1 LNFSFN
7 NTALSQTAAQW
18 LVVPGTLM
26 AGTNSA
32 SNPKYTANP
41 KTITGTAPNKVV
53 NIKIG
58 GDINVFP
65 NGPNGTDFNLMPTS
79 YAQLCTVKAQI
90 TDATLASGVLYKF
103 TSMNGQESYVS
114 GPSAFTKYVNPNL
127 YDPADFASTYIGRLF
142 GAANGWSQAGGTVD
156 GQFHNWTANVNTSVW
171 DGSATIDQTDNTIAF
186 ANNLRIESAA
196 TLTVPPNKW
205 LTVALNMVNMGTAT
219 NFVINSGGSVIST
232 AITGNITQERA
243 VTAWTSN
250 TDGWHFL
257 SSPVASQAISPNFID
272 PTATLYDFYG
282 WGEASG
288 LWLNYKAGSISS
300 NMIPGTGYLIAYGTS
315 GTKTFSGAPNLSD
328 IPLSNLSYTIAMP
341 HYGWHLIG
349 NPFQSAVTWND
360 GNWGLSNV
368 QANAAR
374 LNPGG
379 TYSTLF
385 PGGYLPAENGLMIWV
400 STGTNNLTI
409 PKASRVHNVTGW
421 YKSSEEL
428 IHNYLMLTAA
438 STTDN
443 TYVETVVGFN
453 PNSSAEYDLDYD
465 SWFLSGLDGTPWMY
479 STTPASK
486 YLSANI
492 MPAGIDSKVVPVG
505 FKKGNSGSY
514 TMTASWI
521 ESFDPGVTIT
531 LEDLKAQKV
540 QDIVHNPVYAFTS
553 EDGDVQNRF
562 LLHFGGIFGI
572 DEQGG
577 DQSVSAYSVEHS
589 IYVTNNTGK
598 ALQGIII
605 YDMLG
610 KELVTKGITE
620 GKLTKINL
628 PGVPTGNYLIRVLTD
643 QKPYTRSLFIH

>member
-1 LNFSFN
+1 
-7 NTALSQTAAQW
+7 
-18 LVVPGTLM
+18 V
-26 AGTNSA
+26 
-32 SNPKYTANP
+32 NPSLYDL
-41 KTITGTAPNKVV
+41 I
-53 NIKIG
+53 
-58 GDINVFP
+58 DIN
-65 NGPNGTDFNLMPTS
+65 
-79 YAQLCTVKAQI
+79 
-90 TDATLASGVLYKF
+90 ATYL
-103 TSMNGQESYVS
+103 
-114 GPSAFTKYVNPNL
+114 
-127 YDPADFASTYIGRLF
+127 GRLYSTLY
-142 GAANGWSQAGGTVD
+142 GWSQSGGSVD
-156 GQFHNWTANVNTSVW
+156 GGSWHNWNNNVNTSVW
-171 DGSATIDQTDNTIAF
+171 EGSALIDQTDNVAAL

-196 TLTVPPNKW
+196 TLTVSPNKW
-205 LTVALNMVNMGTAT
+205 LTVALNLVNMGTAT
-219 NFVINSGGSVIST
+219 NFVINSGGSVIVNG
-232 AITGNITQERA
+232 AVTGNISQQQA
-243 VTAWTSN
+243 VTAWTGN

-257 SSPVASQAISPNFID
+257 SSPVASQAISPNFVD

-288 LWLNYKAGSISS
+288 LWLNYKAGSIGS

-328 IPLSNLSYTIAMP
+328 IAMSNLSYTIAMP

-486 YLSANI
+486 YLSANV

-553 EDGDVQNRF
+553 DDGDVQNRF

-620 GKLTKINL
+620 GKMTRINL
-628 PGVPTGNYLIRVLTD
+628 PGVPTGNYLIRVITD